1 MLEPTIYSTQDEH
14 VNQYIP
20 DAVVQ
25 KYVHIFNL
33 CELTG
38 QWWNKGN
45 AKCGI
50 SPHLKIRPCDLDNQ

>member
-25 KYVHIFNL
+25 NMCTSLICVN
-33 CELTG
+33 
-38 QWWNKGN
+38 
-45 AKCGI
+45 
-50 SPHLKIRPCDLDNQ
+50 SLDNDETRATQSVAYPLT